1 DGSTGVVTLAPGSM
15 LDYETAPSDDIT
27 VLATS
32 SDGSSNSATFT
43 ITVTDV
49 NDNAPVITS
58 SGTFSVAENA
68 TAVGTV
74 TATDADGTAANNTV
88 GYSIVARALGASALI
103 SITPTTR
110 TLTSNVPHD
119 YGAADSQRLLH
130 LTFRPFP
137 YTTLF
142 RSTFTITVTD
152 VNDNAPVI
160 TSSGTFSV
168 AENATAVGTV
178 TATDADGTAANNT
191 VGYSIVA

>member
-1 DGSTGVVTLAPGSM
+1 MTVATGSL
-15 LDYETAPSDDIT
+15 LDYETATSHDIT

-88 GYSIVARALGASALI
+88 GYSIVASALDDSALRSEERRVGKE
-103 SITPTTR
+103 SI
-110 TLTSNVPHD
+110 
-119 YGAADSQRLLH
+119 
-130 LTFRPFP
+130 
-137 YTTLF
+137 
-142 RSTFTITVTD
+142 
-152 VNDNAPVI
+152 
-160 TSSGTFSV
+160 
-168 AENATAVGTV
+168 
-178 TATDADGTAANNT
+178 
-191 VGYSIVA
+191 